1 MGGNNCLSLKF
12 LKILA
17 NVCLMVNNKLK
28 TYKKVSV
35 YAFVAQ
41 VPQNFR
47 YVVEQTLKEF
57 FKAIQSGKDTEQS
70 WKKSIYKIISRLDDP
85 VPEYFKSPN
94 FLEQLE

>member
-1 MGGNNCLSLKF
+1 MNSQLSP
-12 LKILA
+12 
-17 NVCLMVNNKLK
+17 
-28 TYKKVSV
+28 
-35 YAFVAQ
+35 YARYQMTTNRMFPSPPLSPSTLCVQ

-47 YVVEQTLKEF
+47 YVVEQTLREF
-57 FKAIQSGKDTEQS
+57 YKSIQAGKDTEQS